1 MGTSAI
7 SQQRLI
13 DCGSIT
19 TGDVRIRAA
28 AYVRPDAAADPLT
41 ERTLRVWSAGDYD
54 RISAGFRDGAR
65 AFVERQ
71 ALQPGQFVLDAACGS
86 GNLTIP
92 AARSGACVTG
102 FDLVPD
108 LIDHAAEWAA
118 REGLAIRFDQGT
130 VEELPYVD
138 GQFDVVLSMF
148 GVMFAA
154 RPEKVVSELARVT
167 RPGGRVALANWTP
180 AGFIGQMLKKHVA
193 LVPPPAGVPS
203 PILWGDESVIR
214 QRFAEPDWKV
224 TTEVRTL
231 ALRFPHSPA
240 GTTELFRATYGP
252 TVRAFEVLDEDR
264 RALLAADL
272 TEHWTRHQRGSD
284 VTTEVEAEFLEVIA
298 VRA

>member
-7 SQQRLI
+7 SPQRLI
-13 DCGSIT
+13 DCGSIA
-19 TGDVRIRAA
+19 TGDVRIRGGSH
-28 AYVRPDAAADPLT
+28 VRPDAAADPVT
-41 ERTLRVWSAGDYD
+41 ERTLRVWSAGHYD
-54 RISAGFRDGAR
+54 RISAGFRDDAR

-71 ALQPGQFVLDAACGS
+71 ALQPGQFVLDAACGT

-102 FDLVPD
+102 FDLVPE
-108 LIDHAAEWAA
+108 LIDHAAEWAT

-130 VEELPYVD
+130 VEVLPYVD
-138 GQFDVVLSMF
+138 EQFDVVLSMF

-167 RPGGRVALANWTP
+167 RRGGRVALANWTP
-180 AGFIGQMLKKHVA
+180 GGFIGQMLKKHVA

-203 PILWGDESVIR
+203 PSLWGDESVIR
-214 QRFAEPDWKV
+214 QRFAEPDWRV

-231 ALRFPHSPA
+231 TLRFPHSPA

-252 TVRAFEVLDEDR
+252 TVRAFEALDEDR

-272 TEHWTRHQRGSD
+272 IGHWTRHQRGSD
-284 VTTEVEAEFLEVIA
+284 RRTEVEAEFLEVIA
-298 VRA
+298 VRR